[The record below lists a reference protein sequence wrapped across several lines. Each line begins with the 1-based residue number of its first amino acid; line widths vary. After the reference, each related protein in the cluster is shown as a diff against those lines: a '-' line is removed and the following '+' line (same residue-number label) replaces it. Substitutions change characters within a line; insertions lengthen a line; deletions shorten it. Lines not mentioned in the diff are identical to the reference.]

1 MMREPKNMCL
11 TNIPSAQKYWLW
23 ELPLWCNGIGSV
35 LGTLGCRFYSI
46 PGPRT
51 VGSGSSVA
59 TDAASAARIGSV
71 AQELHVLQCGQ
82 REKMKYCLKKKE
94 HLFLLPRELP
104 FEALKI

>member
-1 MMREPKNMCL
+1 MCL

-71 AQELHVLQCGQ
+71 AQELHVPQGGQ
-82 REKMKYCLKKKE
+82 KRSKQMNKNTGWEVKSVSR
-94 HLFLLPRELP
+94 FR
-104 FEALKI
+104 KIQASVFRYL